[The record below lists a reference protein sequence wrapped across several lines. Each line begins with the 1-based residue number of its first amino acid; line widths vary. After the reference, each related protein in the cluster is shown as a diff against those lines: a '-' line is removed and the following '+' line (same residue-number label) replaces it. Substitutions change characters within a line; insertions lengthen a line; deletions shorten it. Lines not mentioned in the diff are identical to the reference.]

1 MEVDSAAVVFTAELV
16 SMEAAVAFT
25 AERVFMVAEATMARA
40 ADISTVAIAAEA
52 ITDAAEAITV
62 GAEPI
67 TVGAVATGAIRV
79 MATDGDSDL
88 GSDGRMGGDTP
99 MRTGIALGGVHHIPT
114 ITHIALQ
121 AIHALITATTIL
133 LRQTL
138 ARNPRTTRRTLRD
151 GLWRQARQT
160 IGRVTVRMMNR
171 ELPFFLL
178 TGSLLLQITIRSQTL
193 SRCKSRAL
201 PSFQWIG

>member
-25 AERVFMVAEATMARA
+25 AERVFMVAEATMVRA
-40 ADISTVAIAAEA
+40 ADISTVAIAAV
-52 ITDAAEAITV
+52 AITV
-62 GAEPI
+62 GAEAI
-67 TVGAVATGAIRV
+67 TVGAVATGAIPV

-88 GSDGRMGGDTP
+88 GSDGRIGGDTP
-99 MRTGIALGGVHHIPT
+99 MRTGIVLGGVHRIPT
-114 ITHIALQ
+114 ITPIALQ

-151 GLWRQARQT
+151 GLWHQARQT
-160 IGRVTVRMMNR
+160 TGRVMVRRMKR
-171 ELPFFLL
+171 ALPFFQL
-178 TGSLLLQITIRSQTL
+178 TGSVLLRKTIRSQTP
-193 SRCKSRAL
+193 SR
-201 PSFQWIG
+201 